1 MPKLLVTENS
11 FLETHVFEDPELLEV
26 CVREVESKLLEG
38 PEISVYGRVCRQ
50 PRDVAFFQN
59 PLADG
64 TPSQGYRYSGRTMA
78 AQPLTDPLL
87 QLLEHVNATFGS
99 CYNGIL
105 VNRYANGHKYIS
117 AHSDDEAGLDQ
128 TGVVALSYG
137 ATRNFRIRNKADKT
151 RVADVPLLSGQLVH
165 MGGDFQSEFTHEI
178 PKQTK
183 ITEPRY
189 SFTFRV
195 HR

>member
-1 MPKLLVTENS
+1 MPKVLVTETS
-11 FLETHVFEDPELLEV
+11 FLETHVFQDPELLEV

-105 VNRYANGHKYIS
+105 VNRRVNSSTWLAISKANSHMKSLNKLKSPNHATPSPSAYIEE
-117 AHSDDEAGLDQ
+117 HDDVNL
-128 TGVVALSYG
+128 
-137 ATRNFRIRNKADKT
+137 
-151 RVADVPLLSGQLVH
+151 
-165 MGGDFQSEFTHEI
+165 
-178 PKQTK
+178 
-183 ITEPRY
+183 
-189 SFTFRV
+189 
-195 HR
+195 

>member
-11 FLETHVFEDPELLEV
+11 FLETHVFEDPELLEL
-26 CVREVESKLLEG
+26 CIKDVESKLLEG
-38 PEISVYGRVCRQ
+38 PEISVYGKVCRQ

-59 PLADG
+59 PLPDG
-64 TPSQGYRYSGRTMA
+64 TASQGYRYSGRTMA

-87 QLLEHVNATFGS
+87 QLLERVNATFGS
-99 CYNGIL
+99 TYNGIL
-105 VNRYANGHKYIS
+105 VNRYQNGHKYIS

-151 RVADVPLLSGQLVH
+151 QAMNVPLISGELVH
-165 MGGDFQSEFTHEI
+165 MGGDFQREFTHEI
-178 PKQTK
+178 PKQTR
-183 ITEPRY
+183 ITDVRY